1 VTPPKAEPHKEHEL
15 NAAPEDQLRLLD
27 LQDLDSRLD
36 RLAHRRR
43 TLPELAEVERLS
55 TRQGQLRDLVVEA
68 ETLAGDLTRAQT
80 KAEADVEQVR
90 ARSARDQERL
100 DSGRVG
106 SAKELGSLQHEIGS
120 LARRQADLEEI
131 VLDVMERLE
140 EAAAR
145 AAALRAEQNGI
156 EGELATA
163 EQHREAA
170 FGEIDTETEA
180 LRQQR
185 EALAQQLPSDLAT
198 LYEKLRAQHGGVGA
212 AALRQRRCE
221 GCRLELNTVDIGRI
235 RTARPDEVLRCEEC
249 RRILVRTAESGL

>member
-1 VTPPKAEPHKEHEL
+1 
-15 NAAPEDQLRLLD
+15 
-27 LQDLDSRLD
+27 LD

-43 TLPELAEVERLS
+43 TVPELAEVERLS

-68 ETLAGDLTRAQT
+68 DTLAGDLTRAQT

-106 SAKELGSLQHEIGS
+106 SAKELESLQHEIGS
-120 LARRQADLEEI
+120 LSRRQADLEEI

-140 EAAAR
+140 EAAGR
-145 AAALRAEQNGI
+145 AATLRGEQEGIDGELLAAEQRRD
-156 EGELATA
+156 ASFRA
-163 EQHREAA
+163 
-170 FGEIDTETEA
+170 IDADTQA
-180 LRQQR
+180 LNQQR
-185 EALAQQLPSDLAT
+185 EALARKLPTDLVA
-198 LYEKLRAQHGGVGA
+198 LYEKLRAQYGGVGA
-212 AALRQRRCE
+212 AALQQRRCE

-235 RTARPDEVLRCEEC
+235 RNAPPEEVLRCEEC

>member
-1 VTPPKAEPHKEHEL
+1 
-15 NAAPEDQLRLLD
+15 
-27 LQDLDSRLD
+27 LD

-43 TLPELAEVERLS
+43 SVPELAEVERLS

-68 ETLAGDLTRAQT
+68 DTLAGDLTRAQT

-120 LARRQADLEEI
+120 LSRRQADLEEI

-140 EAAAR
+140 EAAGR
-145 AAALRAEQNGI
+145 AATLRGEQEGIDGELLAAEQ
-156 EGELATA
+156 
-163 EQHREAA
+163 RRDAA
-170 FGEIDTETEA
+170 FRAIDADTQA
-180 LRQQR
+180 LNQQR
-185 EALAQQLPSDLAT
+185 EALARKLPTDLVA
-198 LYEKLRAQHGGVGA
+198 LYEKLRAQYGGVGA
-212 AALRQRRCE
+212 AALQQRRCE

-235 RTARPDEVLRCEEC
+235 RNAPPEEVLRCEEC